1 MRFRHVQSTS
11 LAAGLLFAA
20 SVAAFAQPTPGQG
33 ATASL
38 ARPLPFVSPIFGDN
52 MVLQRGKLDTIW
64 GWSDPGDTVRVQI
77 GDNTATATAG
87 ADRRWQVRIQPPAP
101 GGPYTVKIAGRQ
113 TVELHNVLVGDIW
126 LCGGQSNMGLPLRF
140 TNNADEEIK
149 TANFP
154 DIRFFTVG
162 GHPAYHHVDVIEGN
176 WSVVSPENASWI
188 SAVGYYFARRVQQE
202 IHVPIGLVIDAVG
215 GTPAESWTSAAALR
229 PLRDF
234 DVPLAELHRL
244 KAENA
249 PEYGNYVTHWYDEY
263 DIGQKNNWAAPDLDD
278 STWKTVPVPGGFT
291 ELGVPDTPALVWF
304 RKDITL
310 PDPLPRPVAPASTP
324 TPGPF
329 PRDGNMI
336 SLGEIERMDT
346 VYINGT
352 EVGGSAWV
360 ENPRRY
366 FIRDG
371 ILKPGRN
378 VIAIRVLKTKPDGGF
393 LSKLEDLHLTLGDQT
408 RIPLAGQWKAKLSVD
423 ARPPQPLPIAY
434 ENWPVMPTV
443 LYEGMLAPIAPL
455 SITGAIW
462 YQGEQNSP
470 RGYQYRKI
478 LPAMIADWRSLFAQG
493 DFPFYIVSLP
503 AFTKRSPVPVDG
515 DDWTETRESQALAAA
530 TVPNA
535 CLAVTIDTGDPD
547 NIHAKDKQP
556 VGDRLALCALARYY
570 GKNLVYSGPTLE
582 SVERLPGSIRLHFT
596 HTDGGLVV
604 KGDKLEEFTIA
615 GDDRKWVWADA
626 RIDGDTVVVSSPSVP
641 NPTQVRY
648 AWQSNPAATLFNGA
662 GLPAVPFR
670 TDTWPGKTEGHRPY

>member
-393 LSKLEDLHLTLGDQT
+393 LSKPEDLHLTLGDQT

-443 LYEGMLAPIAPL
+443 LYAGMLAPIAPL